1 MRAYEVK
8 VIHKS
13 DWTYKL
19 FGSGVDLH
27 TIHAEVSSRSIDEC
41 VVIDLLKIRRSDAN
55 AFSKTIQAIKSNWR
69 VISCQLVAS
78 MEGEMLVQVVSK
90 CQDSV
95 RFILN
100 SHKIPV
106 VRSMVR
112 NGVEIYT
119 VLAQD
124 KHHIDSAAKEM
135 QSISEIIDIRPIALR
150 EVLLYAPTE
159 KIKVPKLAKRE
170 KEILGTALREG
181 FFEHPKR
188 IKIEN
193 IARIHGVSKAYISVT
208 IRKAVRK
215 ALEWLVETDF

>member
-27 TIHAEVSSRSIDEC
+27 TIHAEVSSRGIDEC

-55 AFSKTIQAIKSNWR
+55 AFSKTFQAIKSNWR
-69 VISCQLVAS
+69 VISCQLVAGTG
-78 MEGEMLVQVVSK
+78 GEMLVLVVSK
-90 CQDSV
+90 CQESV

-124 KHHIDSAAKEM
+124 KHHIGYAAKEI
-135 QSISEIIDIRPIALR
+135 QSISEIIDIRQIALG
-150 EVLLYAPTE
+150 EALLYTPTE
-159 KIKVPKLAKRE
+159 KINVPKLTKRE

-193 IARIHGVSKAYISVT
+193 IARIHGVSKAYVSVT

-215 ALEWLVETDF
+215 ALEWLVETGF